1 MSKKLGWCVDEVVG
15 VAICNPPVVTVFTI
29 SDDLEDAQVS
39 AFFGELNGR
48 ECYAYVEHKGKK
60 TPTRALAAYLE
71 KVV

>member
-1 MSKKLGWCVDEVVG
+1 MTEERGWYMSEVVG
-15 VAICNPPVVTVFTI
+15 AAICNPPVVTVFTI

-48 ECYAYVEHKGKK
+48 ECYAYVVHRGKK